1 MKHPRLSEKDKDR
14 IVNGALV
21 FSIAFVLVGFLYQPE
36 TASTTTPSESPRPTN
51 QLQPLN
57 IAVPPVAKTVEPLPE
72 PISDKD
78 ASLPKNPDK
87 KSSSNEVKPSAKQEN
102 QNKHKDNKQ
111 KEHRFIW
118 SYNRRPYLEIANRG
132 IFNWQN

>member
-1 MKHPRLSEKDKDR
+1 MKHPRLSEKAKDR

-21 FSIAFVLVGFLYQPE
+21 CSVAFLFVGFLYQPKVE
-36 TASTTTPSESPRPTN
+36 STTTPSESPRPTS

-78 ASLPKNPDK
+78 ASSLKKPDK
-87 KSSSNEVKPSAKQEN
+87 KSSNNKKKPSAKQE
-102 QNKHKDNKQ
+102 KHNKQ
-111 KEHRFIW
+111 KDHRFTW
-118 SYNRRPYLEIANRG
+118 PYNRRPYLEIAYRG
-132 IFNWQN
+132 VFNWPN